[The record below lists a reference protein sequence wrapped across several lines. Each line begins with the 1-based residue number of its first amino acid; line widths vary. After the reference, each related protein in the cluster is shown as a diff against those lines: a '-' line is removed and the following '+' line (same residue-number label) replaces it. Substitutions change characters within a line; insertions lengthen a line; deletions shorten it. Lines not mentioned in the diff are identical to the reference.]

1 MKFTPLNKRVLIKC
15 ANETKTTAS
24 GIIIPDNAK
33 EKPQHGEVFAV
44 ASDIKD
50 VKIGD
55 KVVFSKYSGTE
66 IKLDDGTYLVLNYE
80 DILGIL

>member
-1 MKFTPLNKRVLIKC
+1 MKFTPLNKRVLIKRVE
-15 ANETKTTAS
+15 ETKTTAS

-33 EKPQHGEVFAV
+33 EKPQQGEIVAV
-44 ASDIKD
+44 AKDITD
-50 VKIGD
+50 VKVGD
-55 KVVFSKYSGTE
+55 IAIFSKYSGTD